1 MRHPRQQLFVGRAVR
16 AVTGQRAN
24 AKRRFLVRRLM
35 WATLGGALAVAA
47 VLIAYSLA
55 REEFY
60 DFFLVPKAKGDEIL
74 PRRWQDLVMIPGVL
88 AVPTRLLWGFYRV
101 LQSVFRRPAGKQ

>member
-55 REEFY
+55 RQEFY
-60 DFFLVPKAKGDEIL
+60 DFYVVPKAKRYEIL
-74 PRRWQDLVMIPGVL
+74 PRRWQDLVVIAGVL
-88 AVPTRLLWGFYRV
+88 AVPTILPLACHPV
-101 LQSVFRRPAGKQ
+101 LQRVV